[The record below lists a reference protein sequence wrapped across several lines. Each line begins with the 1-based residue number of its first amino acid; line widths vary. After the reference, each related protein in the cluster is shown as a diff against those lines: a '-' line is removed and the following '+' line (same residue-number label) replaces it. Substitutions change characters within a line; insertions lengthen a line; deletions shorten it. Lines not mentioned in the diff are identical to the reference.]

1 MKGIVEALQQIAEL
15 SKPLLETP
23 EDDRI
28 SIYRKLDPL
37 FLKLESHLKH
47 APNDPVATALS
58 ELRFHL
64 ILIARLDDPDGAS
77 DEEHYREALDLLAAL
92 QRTEWSEEAPSPQGA

>member
-1 MKGIVEALQQIAEL
+1 MKGIVEVLQQIAEL
-15 SKPLLETP
+15 SKSLLETP

-28 SIYRKLDPL
+28 LIYRKLDPL
-37 FLKLESHLKH
+37 FLKLESHLRR

-77 DEEHYREALDLLAAL
+77 DAEHYREALDLLAAL
-92 QRTEWSEEAPSPQGA
+92 QRIEWSKNVPDPQGA